1 MSEDTDSV
9 EAEHDAA
16 DDHAHDDHGHGSD
29 HSDEEHAGRVT
40 SPMQE
45 FEMSQVAFGAVVMLI
60 GVIVTIGLPVLLS

>member
-1 MSEDTDSV
+1 MSEDTES
-9 EAEHDAA
+9 AEETG
-16 DDHAHDDHGHGSD
+16 HDDHEHHPHGSD